1 MFSRIALRV
10 NRMLINPPLSTRIQS
25 MSLKTTFLQCD
36 EFGSPERVLQIR
48 SAELKTPADN
58 EVLVKILVSPINP
71 ADINIIQG
79 ESVPFSTGW
88 N

>member
-1 MFSRIALRV
+1 
-10 NRMLINPPLSTRIQS
+10 MLINSPLSTRIQS
-25 MSLKTTFLQCD
+25 MSLKATFLQCD
-36 EFGSPERVLQIR
+36 EFGPPEKVLQIR

-79 ESVPFSTGW
+79 KNVSFSTHHGIT